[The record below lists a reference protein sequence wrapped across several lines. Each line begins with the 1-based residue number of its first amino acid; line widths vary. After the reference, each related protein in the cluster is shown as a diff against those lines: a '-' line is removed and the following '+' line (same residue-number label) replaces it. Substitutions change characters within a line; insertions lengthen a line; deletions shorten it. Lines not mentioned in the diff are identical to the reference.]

1 MQFVSAPCARVASL
15 SDSGG
20 RRGAVMGSRR
30 GRHFVGW
37 GGVSDVALGSS
48 INDVILEGEEGM
60 GL

>member
-1 MQFVSAPCARVASL
+1 
-15 SDSGG
+15 
-20 RRGAVMGSRR
+20 MGSRR